1 MSVLTLVESALPQ
14 ETAVK
19 SVVFSFIFKVLQEL
33 SLIILT
39 S

>member
-1 MSVLTLVESALPQ
+1 MSVLTCVEAALPQ

-19 SVVFSFIFKVLQEL
+19 SVVFSFMLKVLQEL

-39 S
+39 L